1 METFITDILFFKQF
15 FMAQLQQAENTRHRP
30 GVRRAKR
37 LNTRI
42 DMTPMV
48 DLGFLLICFFV
59 ITTTMSQPRAAD
71 LFVPKDG
78 PPIDIANSKTL
89 TVLLDKDNGIY
100 YYHGSWENALAANGI
115 LSSGYLYSDGIGNI
129 IREKQKRLEVL
140 NLDKEKGK
148 GLILVIKASE
158 KSSYKNLVDMLDE
171 VLIND
176 VKHYSVVDL
185 TEAEK
190 NYISEK
196 DK

>member
-1 METFITDILFFKQF
+1 
-15 FMAQLQQAENTRHRP
+15 MAQLQQAENTRHRP

-59 ITTTMSQPRAAD
+59 ITTTMSKPRAAD

-78 PPIDIANSKTL
+78 PPTDVADSKTL
-89 TVLLDKDNGIY
+89 TVLLDKDNHIF
-100 YYHGSWENALAANGI
+100 YYHGNWKDAITNNGI
-115 LSSGYLYSDGIGNI
+115 QSTGYLFSNGIGNI
-129 IREKQKRLEVL
+129 IREKQKRLELL

-176 VKHYSVVDL
+176 VRHYSVVDL
-185 TEAEK
+185 TEQEK
-190 NYISEK
+190 NFINEK
-196 DK
+196 NK

>member
-1 METFITDILFFKQF
+1 
-15 FMAQLQQAENTRHRP
+15 MAQMQQAENTRHRP
-30 GVRRAKR
+30 GVRRAKK

-78 PPIDIANSKTL
+78 PPMDIADSKTL
-89 TVLLDKDNGIY
+89 TVLLDKDNRIF
-100 YYHGSWENALAANGI
+100 YYHGDWENAIASNGI
-115 LSSGYLYSDGIGNI
+115 LSTGYLYSDGIGNI
-129 IREKQKRLEVL
+129 IREKQKRLEAL

-148 GLILVIKASE
+148 GLILVIKASA

-176 VKHYSVVDL
+176 VRHYSVVDL

-190 NYISEK
+190 KFLEEK
-196 DK
+196 